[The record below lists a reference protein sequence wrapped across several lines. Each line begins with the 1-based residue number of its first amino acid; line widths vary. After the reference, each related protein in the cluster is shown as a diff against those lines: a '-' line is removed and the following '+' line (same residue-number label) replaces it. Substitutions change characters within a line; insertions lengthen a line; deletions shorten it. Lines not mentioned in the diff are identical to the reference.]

1 MLRLALVLALVP
13 FAAAAGCRDMLFD
26 GLSYTVCDVRAGQD
40 LRLFDA
46 GADGAYGSFNAV
58 EAELAAQGETL
69 GFAMNA
75 GMYHPDL
82 SPVGLYIEDY
92 QQKKPLVTRAG
103 PGNFGLL
110 PNGVFCFG
118 DGLLRVVESLRF
130 KAEAPRCRYA
140 TQSGPMLVIEG
151 SLHPMFRAGSE
162 SRQIRNGVG
171 ASADGQRAYFA
182 ISNQAVNF
190 YDFARLFRDKLGVS
204 NALYFDGKISRLL
217 APDLARMD
225 AGFPMGPMLGL
236 VVPRG

>member
-1 MLRLALVLALVP
+1 MLRLALVLALLP
-13 FAAAAGCRDMLFD
+13 FAAAAGCRDMVFD
-26 GLSYTVCDVRAGQD
+26 GTSYTVCDVGAGQD

-182 ISNQAVNF
+182 ISNQ
-190 YDFARLFRDKLGVS
+190 RPS
-204 NALYFDGKISRLL
+204 
-217 APDLARMD
+217 
-225 AGFPMGPMLGL
+225 
-236 VVPRG
+236 